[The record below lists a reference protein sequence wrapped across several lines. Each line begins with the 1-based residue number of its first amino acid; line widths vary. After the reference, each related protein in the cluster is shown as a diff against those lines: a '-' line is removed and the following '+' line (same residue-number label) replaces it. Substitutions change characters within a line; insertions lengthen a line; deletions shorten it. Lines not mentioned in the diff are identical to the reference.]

1 MKKRIFTGFV
11 VAIGIMICFTDAY
24 AIDIDGWWTVR
35 TNLQQGD
42 FVTGEWTTFY
52 GTGKKV
58 SYMYIVD
65 AQESSYGG
73 PAWLFLWDD
82 ASQNYIKETY
92 PITYIKNNVIL
103 FFAPTGEDADLNF
116 GAGTILL
123 RPYGPVIGR
132 PNEMKGF
139 YTVYDTEIILTPDQ
153 LIRMGT
159 LDMNRVDPK
168 NVPKAVKDLQ
178 NTP

>member
-42 FVTGEWTTFY
+42 FVTGEWTTLY

-92 PITYIKNNVIL
+92 PITYVKNNVIL
-103 FFAPTGEDADLNF
+103 LFGPTALDT
-116 GAGTILL
+116 AGNYTGNTIVL
-123 RPYGPVIGR
+123 RPSGSPGSPYSMSGY
-132 PNEMKGF
+132 
-139 YTVYDTEIILTPDQ
+139 YTIYDTENIVTPDQ
-153 LIRMGT
+153 FVRMGT
-159 LDMNRVDPK
+159 LNMNRVDPK
-168 NVPKAVKDLQ
+168 YVPKAVKDLQ